1 MAEFYLDM
9 YVETASFL
17 FVLNSNTANIQL
29 KKIQIQVQIQFLKI
43 QSRKFRS
50 YRK

>member
-29 KKIQIQVQIQFLKI
+29 KKYRF
-43 QSRKFRS
+43 KFKFS
-50 YRK
+50 F